1 VATLNQRRTRGLF
14 DGRTASNVSA
24 VATGIPEMTI
34 TIFSNTCDIMKRARA
49 WLDSHRVACNFHD
62 HNTVGI
68 ARHVGFG
75 LADASA

>member
-1 VATLNQRRTRGLF
+1 
-14 DGRTASNVSA
+14 
-24 VATGIPEMTI
+24 MTI

-49 WLDSHRVACNFHD
+49 WLDSHGVACNFHD

>member
-1 VATLNQRRTRGLF
+1 VLF

-49 WLDSHRVACNFHD
+49 WLGCHGAACNFHD
-62 HNTVGI
+62 HKTAGI
-68 ARHVGFG
+68 ARHVHFR